1 MVTFVRDRV
10 EKDQDKLIKLERKI
24 NPLLG
29 GYSNILLLIC
39 FSIFIRIRSRDFFTV
54 EILLELMNHFSLEFL
69 LKL

>member
-29 GYSNILLLIC
+29 GYSNIL
-39 FSIFIRIRSRDFFTV
+39 S
-54 EILLELMNHFSLEFL
+54 EILGLFQFLDRFL
-69 LKL
+69 LEYIEYLNKFH